1 MLASITTTTPLEAP
15 LSKFT
20 PTCNLQSFTLTG
32 LSSIECPFSSFS
44 SSVPMDSF
52 DSQLPEDR
60 RLCQLNGTVLDSL
73 LDVLEP
79 CQQLKYLGIRGG

>member
-1 MLASITTTTPLEAP
+1 
-15 LSKFT
+15 
-20 PTCNLQSFTLTG
+20 
-32 LSSIECPFSSFS
+32 
-44 SSVPMDSF
+44 MDSF
-52 DSQLPEDR
+52 DGQLPEDR